1 MVDQVRIKL
10 KSDTPSTSGFRYGRY
25 SVDNLS
31 YLLENDGK
39 EFDAVRHNI
48 NYYSLPN
55 GCFVH
60 IFECI
65 EV

>member
-1 MVDQVRIKL
+1 MIDQVRIKL

-39 EFDAVRHNI
+39 EFDAIRHNI

-60 IFECI
+60 IFECT